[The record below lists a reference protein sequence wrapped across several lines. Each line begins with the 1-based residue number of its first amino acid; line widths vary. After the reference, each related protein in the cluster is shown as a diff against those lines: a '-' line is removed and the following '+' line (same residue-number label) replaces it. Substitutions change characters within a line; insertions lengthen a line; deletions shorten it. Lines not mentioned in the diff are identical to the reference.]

1 MNVVINLVIMV
12 LKVLWERDQNTTDLK
27 SKEAANLN
35 KSILWIILSC
45 LTKDMLF
52 WERGSVFVL
61 IGKKKILWKLSKVI
75 WIRYGKRSP
84 HDDLGSR

>member
-1 MNVVINLVIMV
+1 MV
-12 LKVLWERDQNTTDLK
+12 LKVLWERGQNTTDLK

-52 WERGSVFVL
+52 WEGGSVLAL
-61 IGKKKILWKLSKVI
+61 IGKKKNFFGHFPK
-75 WIRYGKRSP
+75 
-84 HDDLGSR
+84 